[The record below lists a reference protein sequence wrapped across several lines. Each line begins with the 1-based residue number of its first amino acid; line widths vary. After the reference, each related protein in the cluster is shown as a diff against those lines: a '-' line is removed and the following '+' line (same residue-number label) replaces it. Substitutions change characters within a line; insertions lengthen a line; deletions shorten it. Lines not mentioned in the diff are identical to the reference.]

1 MGIQVS
7 CFAHVVYTCMPTA
20 QWCSCSGRH
29 GASCDGSRFPLS
41 LLSNI
46 KYGFREPI
54 RYYPGYGITVA
65 CTYNSVTRPAT
76 RSPPHVGGG
85 YIVGAPSRETRA
97 CASRH
102 ASQATTWLELL
113 EASCGCGL
121 ARLHRAVEAW
131 VDTRV
136 ARLAGEEDGAVDG
149 GAKLWALPVGPL
161 GRVRVCAIGP
171 GLHVPVLD

>member
-65 CTYNSVTRPAT
+65 CTYNSVTGLLLAARRTSAAATSWELQVARPAHAPAVT
-76 RSPPHVGGG
+76 PHRRLRGWSSLKHRAAAASPVSIAPWRHGLTPVWHASPARKMEPWMA
-85 YIVGAPSRETRA
+85 APSFGR
-97 CASRH
+97 CP
-102 ASQATTWLELL
+102 
-113 EASCGCGL
+113 L
-121 ARLHRAVEAW
+121 AP
-131 VDTRV
+131 
-136 ARLAGEEDGAVDG
+136 LAGCVYA
-149 GAKLWALPVGPL
+149 P
-161 GRVRVCAIGP
+161 
-171 GLHVPVLD
+171 